1 MAKYH
6 FKKIVIA
13 VLFCACVS
21 VAFGVRAEMSSS
33 SYKVPADSINI
44 GGLQQTSDTFSEL
57 GTVGEMATGD
67 SRSASYI
74 TDAGFLAMIGNE
86 PALTFSITDDTAN
99 FGTLV
104 DNLVKADTAAFRAAT
119 TAKNGY
125 IISVYGNSLSSTSH
139 TITPLS
145 SPSSPST
152 GNEQFGFNLRQNNN
166 PTIGNDPNGG
176 NGQAATGYSTTD
188 AYKFTSGD
196 IIAES
201 TQQSIYTDYTASFIG
216 NISSISDAGDYST
229 NLSIVVTGRF

>member
-1 MAKYH
+1 MAKDH
-6 FKKIVIA
+6 LKNIFAVILISTC
-13 VLFCACVS
+13 VLASFCAN
-21 VAFGVRAEMSSS
+21 AQMSST

-57 GTVGEMATGD
+57 GTVGEIATGD
-67 SRSASYI
+67 SESASYI

-99 FGTLV
+99 LGTLV
-104 DNLVKADTAAFRAAT
+104 DNLVKADTATFRAAT

-125 IISVYGNSLSSTSH
+125 VISVYGNSLASTSH

-145 SPSSPST
+145 SPSGPST
-152 GNEQFGFNLRQNNN
+152 GEEQFGFNLRQNNN

-176 NGQAATGYSTTD
+176 SGQAATGYATTD

-196 IIAES
+196 MIAES

-229 NLSIVVTGRF
+229 NLTVTVTGRF